1 MPTFGYPCRHTDR
14 PSLVYLSSNQNKY
27 VRKDALLQK
36 RNVLSLW
43 RMLMKNKMMVKSV
56 VQVMN
61 ALQTCVTTVDG
72 VINFCCKTKCPSV
85 AIMRV
90 SYNGIGIMGNN
101 VFAFIMFVVVV
112 DRCWYLLFL
121 FLLVFVLF
129 FVIIFII
136 VAVAVI
142 R

>member
-1 MPTFGYPCRHTDR
+1 
-14 PSLVYLSSNQNKY
+14 
-27 VRKDALLQK
+27 
-36 RNVLSLW
+36 
-43 RMLMKNKMMVKSV
+43 MLMKNKMMVKSV

-72 VINFCCKTKCPSV
+72 VINYCCKTKRPSV
-85 AIMRV
+85 TIMRV
-90 SYNGIGIMGNN
+90 SYNGIGIMGIN
-101 VFAFIMFVVVV
+101 VLAFIMFVVVVV
-112 DRCWYLLFL
+112 DRCWYLFL
-121 FLLVFVLF
+121 FLLVFVFF

>member
-1 MPTFGYPCRHTDR
+1 M
-14 PSLVYLSSNQNKY
+14 
-27 VRKDALLQK
+27 LQK

-72 VINFCCKTKCPSV
+72 VINYCCKTKRPSV
-85 AIMRV
+85 TIMRV
-90 SYNGIGIMGNN
+90 SYNGIGIMGIN
-101 VFAFIMFVVVV
+101 VLAFIMFVVVVV
-112 DRCWYLLFL
+112 DRCWYLFL
-121 FLLVFVLF
+121 FLLVFVFL

>member
-1 MPTFGYPCRHTDR
+1 
-14 PSLVYLSSNQNKY
+14 
-27 VRKDALLQK
+27 
-36 RNVLSLW
+36 
-43 RMLMKNKMMVKSV
+43 MLMKNKMMVESV

-72 VINFCCKTKCPSV
+72 VINYCCKIKRPSV
-85 AIMRV
+85 AIMRI
-90 SYNGIGIMGNN
+90 SYNGIGIMGIN
-101 VFAFIMFVVVV
+101 VLAFIMFVVVVVV
-112 DRCWYLLFL
+112 DRCWYLFL
-121 FLLVFVLF
+121 FLLVFVFF

>member
-1 MPTFGYPCRHTDR
+1 M
-14 PSLVYLSSNQNKY
+14 
-27 VRKDALLQK
+27 
-36 RNVLSLW
+36 
-43 RMLMKNKMMVKSV
+43 

-72 VINFCCKTKCPSV
+72 VINFCCKTKRPSV
-85 AIMRV
+85 TIMRV
-90 SYNGIGIMGNN
+90 SYNGIGIMGIN
-101 VFAFIMFVVVV
+101 VLAFIMFVVVVVVVV
-112 DRCWYLLFL
+112 DRCWYLFL
-121 FLLVFVLF
+121 FLLVFVFL